1 MKFVQKT
8 ADFEQKMI
16 KINETIEK
24 IDNQFESIENLQA
37 VIEQLLDN
45 HTDLKR
51 LSDRADEDPGEAR
64 WVKFEFDRVA
74 GRTETF
80 FNLAQSLIRKIEKSS
95 YETLTVLTEIANQ
108 EAPGALSGISCELNM
123 FDKALL
129 TQLCNVADEKGFTVF
144 DPDKHAKKFGQEVAY
159 IRNSIYRLEHCRMIN
174 RETSL
179 DGNTYQ
185 IQICNFSEDM
195 REPLSQ

>member
-8 ADFEQKMI
+8 ADFEKKMI

-51 LSDRADEDPGEAR
+51 LSDRANEDPREAR

-108 EAPGALSGISCELNM
+108 EAPGALSGISCELNV

-129 TQLCNVADEKGFTVF
+129 TQLCNVADENGFTVF

-195 REPLSQ
+195 REPMNQ